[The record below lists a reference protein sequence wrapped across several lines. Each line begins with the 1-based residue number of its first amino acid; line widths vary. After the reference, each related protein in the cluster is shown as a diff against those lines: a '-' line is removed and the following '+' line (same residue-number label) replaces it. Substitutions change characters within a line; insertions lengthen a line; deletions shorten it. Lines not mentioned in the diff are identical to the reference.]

1 MPKGSQSHHT
11 PSLAAIRADGAGA
24 SADGAGASA
33 DGSGAAEPTGLTRAQ
48 LEAQLA
54 SARARRCWWAE
65 DAIRAD
71 LRALD
76 RGLR

>member
-11 PSLAAIRADGAGA
+11 PSLAAIR
-24 SADGAGASA
+24 ADGAGASA

-54 SARARRCWWAE
+54 SARERRCWWAE

>member
-1 MPKGSQSHHT
+1 MKK
-11 PSLAAIRADGAGA
+11 PSDLN
-24 SADGAGASA
+24 S
-33 DGSGAAEPTGLTRAQ
+33 AEPTLCGLTRAQ

-54 SARARRCWWAE
+54 SAIQRRCWWAE

-76 RGLR
+76 QLGAR

>member
-1 MPKGSQSHHT
+1 MKTTKDSVN
-11 PSLAAIRADGAGA
+11 
-24 SADGAGASA
+24 
-33 DGSGAAEPTGLTRAQ
+33 EPRLNGLTRAH

-54 SARARRCWWAE
+54 SAIERKCWWAE

-76 RGLR
+76 ELGENEKAP

>member
-1 MPKGSQSHHT
+1 VQI
-11 PSLAAIRADGAGA
+11 PSE
-24 SADGAGASA
+24 
-33 DGSGAAEPTGLTRAQ
+33 SGAEIAIHAAVVQAFEPTVYGLTRAQ

-54 SARARRCWWAE
+54 SAIERQCWWAE

-76 RGLR
+76 QLGA